1 MIIRELQGG
10 VSMLSHCRRERL
22 HMSITGHRYKMK
34 PEADYAIATYGSE
47 LAGDILNC
55 AVCGKSW
62 EEHKET
68 HMTREQVFEMIAQER
83 EYQDKN
89 WPRDDNPLVKQYTYA
104 APHIYMLKEYAAKT
118 RALWV
123 KSVDETDVL
132 RNLGKMATIAY
143 RAIMEI
149 KGTTGT
155 WYTTVGATDLINTE
169 RRYQDMKHPRTK
181 DNAGQ
186 YSFSAP
192 HALLVERYI
201 GLAEEA
207 WSVGNRD
214 MVLHRIVQIAA
225 ILVRALEE
233 IEGPNLLFI
242 GLR

>member
-1 MIIRELQGG
+1 MPTL
-10 VSMLSHCRRERL
+10 
-22 HMSITGHRYKMK
+22 ITGHLYTMK
-34 PEADYAIATYGSE
+34 PEADYAISTYGSE

-55 AVCGKSW
+55 AVCGKPW
-62 EEHKET
+62 DEHLKKET
-68 HMTREQVFEMIAQER
+68 GMTREDVFKMIAKER

-89 WPRDDNPLVKQYTYA
+89 WPRDDNPLVKQYVYA
-104 APHIYMLKEYAAKT
+104 APHIYLLKAYAAKT
-118 RALWV
+118 KELWV

-155 WYTTVGATDLINTE
+155 WYTTVGAKDLIETE

-186 YSFSAP
+186 YAFSAP
-192 HALLVERYI
+192 HALLVDRYI
-201 GLAEEA
+201 VLAEEA
-207 WSVGNRD
+207 WSAGNRD

-233 IEGPNLLFI
+233 IEGPNLLSI